1 MSATYGETVRLTI
14 FGESHGKGIGLVLD
28 GVPAGTPVDED
39 FIRSEMAR
47 RAPGQN
53 LMSTQ
58 RKETDAFII
67 ESGVFEGRAAGTPIC
82 VLIPNSDQHSK
93 DYSILKDT
101 MRPGHAD
108 YAGKVKYR
116 GYNDYR
122 GGGHFSG
129 RLTAPLVWAGA
140 LAKTVLAKEGI
151 LIGAHIARLADV
163 TDKAFDPMGEKAETL
178 LALRTHVLPTLD
190 ADAAPRMEAAVLAAR
205 EALDSVGGVVEVMV
219 TGLPAG
225 LGDPFFDSLESRLA
239 HALFSVPAV
248 KGLEFGDGFGIAALR
263 DSQANDAMHY
273 EGGTVKTLTNHNGGI
288 TGGITNGMP
297 VVFRAAVKPTP
308 SIARPQRTVNLAE
321 GRDTVLEIKGR
332 HDPCIV
338 PRAVPVLEAVT
349 AWTLWDVLLCGQR
362 GDRDTL

>member
-1 MSATYGETVRLTI
+1 MSATYGTTVRVTI

-28 GVPAGTPVDED
+28 GVPAGTPVDEG

-53 LMSTQ
+53 LLSTQ

-67 ESGVFEGRAAGTPIC
+67 ESGVFEGRAEGTPIC

-93 DYSILKDT
+93 DYSLLKDN

-108 YAGKVKYR
+108 YAGRVKY
-116 GYNDYR
+116 GGFHDYR

-140 LAKTVLAKEGI
+140 LAKQVLAAEGI
-151 LIGAHIARLADV
+151 VVGAHIARLARVEDRPF
-163 TDKAFDPMGEKAETL
+163 APLGETAEI
-178 LALRTHVLPTLD
+178 LASLRTQVLPTLD
-190 ADAAPRMEAAVLAAR
+190 PAAAPRMEAAILAAR
-205 EALDSVGGVVEVMV
+205 EGLDSVGGVVEVLAL
-219 TGLPAG
+219 GLPAG
-225 LGDPFFDSLESRLA
+225 LGDPFFDSLESRLS

-248 KGLEFGDGFGIAALR
+248 KGVEFGDGFGLADLR
-263 DSQANDAMHY
+263 GSEANDAMHY
-273 EGGTVKTLTNHNGGI
+273 EDGFVKTLTNHNGGI

-297 VVFRAAVKPTP
+297 VLFRVAVKPTA
-308 SIARPQRTVNLAE
+308 SIARPQHTVSVAE
-321 GRDTVLEIKGR
+321 RRDTILTIQGR

-349 AWTLWDVLLCGQR
+349 AWTLWDVLLR
-362 GDRDTL
+362 DRKGEGL